1 MQVIVTLIIYTINDT
16 DNNNNNNK
24 GVNNNNN
31 IITADVTN
39 ITIITMSLLLLHS
52 KIILTVLKSPLTIM
66 RYYKDYI

>member
-1 MQVIVTLIIYTINDT
+1 MQVIITLIIYTINDT
-16 DNNNNNNK
+16 DNNNSNK

-39 ITIITMSLLLLHS
+39 ITISTMSLLLLHS
-52 KIILTVLKSPLTIM
+52 KIIVTLLKSPLSIM

>member
-1 MQVIVTLIIYTINDT
+1 MQVTITLILYTINDT
-16 DNNNNNNK
+16 DNNNNK

-39 ITIITMSLLLLHS
+39 ITISTMSLLLLHS
-52 KIILTVLKSPLTIM
+52 KIMLTLLKLPLSKM

>member
-1 MQVIVTLIIYTINDT
+1 MQVIITLIIYTINDT
-16 DNNNNNNK
+16 NNNNNK

-39 ITIITMSLLLLHS
+39 ITISTMSLLLLHS
-52 KIILTVLKSPLTIM
+52 KIIVTLLKLPLSII